1 MGLKEILKNLGYTD
15 EQIKTV
21 MDAMAENKL
30 HVSSV
35 ENPEEAIRRLQ
46 EEKAV
51 LEEENARLQKNSG
64 EKVDPAD
71 KSAMEEIKALKEAVQ
86 QGKVN
91 TKLIVELTK
100 AHALDVDYLLY
111 QAEKTGA
118 MKGIKV
124 DDNGNVA
131 GVEELVENLKKSHA
145 GQFEPAAPANG
156 AAMVRTGIKKLENA
170 AQVEDVPQ
178 TLEEAIAQKYSGEEE

>member
-21 MDAMAENKL
+21 MDAMTENKL

-35 ENPEEAIRRLQ
+35 ENPEEAIRQLQ
-46 EEKAV
+46 EEKAA
-51 LEEENARLQKNSG
+51 LEGENAKLQKTPG
-64 EKVDPAD
+64 KQADPD
-71 KSAMEEIKALKEAVQ
+71 GQSAAEEIRKLKEAIQ
-86 QGKVN
+86 QGQIN
-91 TKLIVELTK
+91 TRLIVELTK
-100 AHALDVDYLLY
+100 AHALDVDYLMY

-118 MKGIKV
+118 VKGIKV
-124 DDNGNVA
+124 DENGNVS
-131 GVEELVENLKKSHA
+131 GVEELVANLKKSHA

-156 AAMVRTGIKKLENA
+156 AAMVRTGIKKLDNA
-170 AQVEDVPQ
+170 AQAEDVPQ

>member
-15 EQIKTV
+15 EQIKAV
-21 MDAMAENKL
+21 IDAMTENKL

-35 ENPEEAIRRLQ
+35 ENPEDTIRQLQ
-46 EEKAV
+46 EEKAA
-51 LEEENARLQKNSG
+51 LEGENAKLQKSPDRQT
-64 EKVDPAD
+64 DPAD
-71 KSAMEEIKALKEAVQ
+71 QSAAEEIRKLKETIQ
-86 QGKVN
+86 QGKIN

-100 AHALDVDYLLY
+100 AHALDVDYLMY

-118 MKGIKV
+118 VKGIKV
-124 DDNGNVA
+124 DDNGNVS

-145 GQFEPAAPANG
+145 GQFEVAARENG
-156 AAMVRTGIKKLENA
+156 AAMKRTGIKKLEDA
-170 AQVEDVPQ
+170 AQAENVPQ

>member
-15 EQIKTV
+15 EQIKAV
-21 MDAMAENKL
+21 IDAMTENKL

-35 ENPEEAIRRLQ
+35 ENPEEAIRLLQ
-46 EEKAV
+46 EEKTA
-51 LEEENARLQKNSG
+51 LEGEYAKLQKASG
-64 EKVDPAD
+64 RQADPD
-71 KSAMEEIKALKEAVQ
+71 GQSAAEEIKKLKETIQ
-86 QGKVN
+86 RGKID

-100 AHALDVDYLLY
+100 AHALDVDYLMY
-111 QAEKTGA
+111 QAEKAGA

-124 DDNGNVA
+124 DDNGNVS

-156 AAMVRTGIKKLENA
+156 AAMVRTGIKKLDNT
-170 AQVEDVPQ
+170 AQAEDVPQ

>member
-1 MGLKEILKNLGYTD
+1 MGLKEMLKNLGYTD
-15 EQIKTV
+15 EQIKTII
-21 MDAMAENKL
+21 DAMAENKL

-35 ENPEEAIRRLQ
+35 DNPEDMIKQLQ
-46 EEKAV
+46 EEKAA
-51 LEEENARLQKNSG
+51 LEGENAKLQKDSG
-64 EKVDPAD
+64 GKVDPAD
-71 KSAMEEIKALKEAVQ
+71 KSAAEEIKALKETIQ
-86 QGKVN
+86 QGKIN

-100 AHALDVDYLLY
+100 AHALDVDYLMY

-118 MKGIKV
+118 VKDIKV
-124 DDNGNVA
+124 DDSGNVS

-145 GQFEPAAPANG
+145 GQFEPAASANG

-170 AQVEDVPQ
+170 AQAEDVPQ

>member
-15 EQIKTV
+15 DQIKAV

-30 HVSSV
+30 HVSPV
-35 ENPEEAIRRLQ
+35 ENPEEMIRQLQ
-46 EEKAV
+46 EEKAA
-51 LEEENARLQKNSG
+51 LEGENAKLQKTSG
-64 EKVDPAD
+64 KQAASAD
-71 KSAMEEIKALKEAVQ
+71 KSAAEEIKALKEAVQ
-86 QGKVN
+86 QGKIN

-100 AHALDVDYLLY
+100 AHALDVDYLMY

-118 MKGIKV
+118 MKGIKI

-145 GQFEPAAPANG
+145 GQFEAAVPANG
-156 AAMVRTGIKKLENA
+156 AAMTRTGIKKLENA
-170 AQVEDVPQ
+170 AQVDNVPQ